1 MGVKFAGARN
11 IDDRRRRRLVS
22 EHEQQPG
29 STLSEA
35 SSAGY
40 LKIHR
45 FQPNSPEPPRS
56 PIVSLIPD
64 SRWRIWLYCLGIPAL
79 VLGGML
85 LELFVG
91 IAPESPLFGILD
103 FETGQVWRFL
113 RGLTLLGCAG
123 LCWLISW
130 FRSASVRDFEGCYKS
145 WYWSGWILLILAI
158 FSGTDG
164 YLVFGEVI
172 QQYTRISGE
181 NFGRLIWLVPMV
193 SLMIEPFR
201 CFTREMWHCRRS
213 WLVLWGCCLSGVV
226 FAWAGLHGPHT
237 RGYVPQETLAI
248 TAAIASVTT
257 PTLLFAALLSQ
268 VHYVMYVSSDPVP
281 KRISWIVTG
290 IARAAHSLV
299 WGLWSVLGMLMLG
312 VSRGCGG
319 LRTACKTA
327 AESRRAKRQAKA
339 TTPKKT
345 RRRKPTVS
353 QEEETGEQT
362 TPEETEA
369 NGESGSPR
377 AKSSSR
383 STPSKSRTK
392 RTAKTTTSKKAAPAT
407 PKTAEE
413 TETVPVSAAEQ
424 QEEST
429 VSADK
434 TTTNSRTE
442 KPRIRLKS
450 STRSASVVPADTT
463 SAPTAPTSNSQ
474 ASANTAKPV
483 VQANHQEPAKN
494 NQDSDE
500 DWNDADDSNQD
511 GLDPNMLRGLS
522 KKERRKLR
530 KQFRDQQRAKAG

>member
-11 IDDRRRRRLVS
+11 VDDRRRRRLVS

-29 STLSEA
+29 SVLGQA
-35 SSAGY
+35 GSAGY

-103 FETGQVWRFL
+103 FETGQVWRFM

-130 FRSASVRDFEGCYKS
+130 FRSASVRDFDGCYKS
-145 WYWSGWILLILAI
+145 WYWSGWILLILGI

-164 YLVFGEVI
+164 YLVLREVL
-172 QQYTRISGE
+172 QQQTQISGE

-193 SLMIEPFR
+193 SLLMEPFR

-213 WLVLWGCCLSGVV
+213 WLVLWGCCLSGVG
-226 FAWAGLHGPHT
+226 FAWAGLEGPHT
-237 RGYVPQETLAI
+237 RGYVQQETLAI

-281 KRISWIVTG
+281 KRTSWILAG
-290 IARAAHSLV
+290 LARGAQTLT
-299 WGLWSVLGMLMLG
+299 WGLWKVLTIMLHGL
-312 VSRGCGG
+312 SRGCGG
-319 LRTACKTA
+319 LRAACQTA
-327 AESRRAKRQAKA
+327 ADSRRTKRLAKA
-339 TTPKKT
+339 NAPKKPK
-345 RRRKPTVS
+345 RRKQATA
-353 QEEETGEQT
+353 QEDEAGEQT
-362 TPEETEA
+362 TAEDTAE
-369 NGESGSPR
+369 NGSSR
-377 AKSSSR
+377 TKSSTR
-383 STPSKSRTK
+383 GTQTKSRTK
-392 RTAKTTTSKKAAPAT
+392 RTAKTTTSKKNTPAT
-407 PKTAEE
+407 SKTADEADTAPDWSAEE
-413 TETVPVSAAEQ
+413 R
-424 QEEST
+424 EEST
-429 VSADK
+429 ASAEK
-434 TTTNSRTE
+434 TAASSRTE

-450 STRSASVVPADTT
+450 STRATSVVPAEKT
-463 SAPTAPTSNSQ
+463 SPPAETASNSQPPVNTAKRQEPTSNR
-474 ASANTAKPV
+474 
-483 VQANHQEPAKN
+483 E
-494 NQDSDE
+494 
-500 DWNDADDSNQD
+500 DADDDWNEADDANQE

-530 KQFRDQQRAKAG
+530 KQFREQQRAKAG